1 MGRSIGWS
9 AIGVD
14 GEERRRKEGEGKRQ
28 GKDRKKT
35 GERQEKDRGETGKK
49 AGFCKV
55 IDTKT
60 GCLGKK

>member
-35 GERQEKDRGETGKK
+35 GERQGKRQDFARLLTPK
-49 AGFCKV
+49 QAVWAKNSIF
-55 IDTKT
+55 
-60 GCLGKK
+60 LA